1 MLRVPL
7 RSILSK
13 GVLKMRKPDY
23 RRHMNILAGL
33 ISFCAFSSIFGFSAV
48 ASPVV
53 LDSGYTVSL
62 VASGLGSATGLAI
75 SPAGDIFIST
85 EGGSSSILRVDK
97 STNAVSTYATGFSYS
112 DDLAFDTSGR
122 LFVLSGTGAPRD
134 LIQVFSNGT
143 SSVYKTGFSYTVGL
157 APTNDGGLV
166 LGNSGDGTISL
177 VSSSGAVS
185 TYLSGFG
192 GPNGPFGVSLDD
204 AGNLYFVQH
213 GTGQVFMSTP
223 DKSVSLL
230 ATLTPFGP
238 TFLDVSSSGAV
249 FVSDSANA
257 TIYKI
262 DGGVVTTF
270 ATGFTGK
277 SNPPGIGP
285 SDLAFDSSGNLYIAD
300 ADSLWKISP
309 VAPVPE
315 SSTML
320 LLGSG
325 LAGLVGFGRRR
336 FKK

>member
-1 MLRVPL
+1 
-7 RSILSK
+7 
-13 GVLKMRKPDY
+13 MRKTDY
-23 RRHMNILAGL
+23 RRQMKILAGL
-33 ISFCAFSSIFGFSAV
+33 FSFCAFSSIFGFSAF
-48 ASPVV
+48 AAPVV
-53 LDSGYTVSL
+53 LDAGYTVSL
-62 VASGLGSATGLAI
+62 VATGFGSATGLAI
-75 SPAGDIFIST
+75 SPTGDIFVST
-85 EGGSSSILRVDK
+85 EGGSSSILRVDQ
-97 STNAVSTYATGFSYS
+97 TTHAVSTYATGFSYS

-122 LFVLSGTGAPRD
+122 LFVLSGTGAPRN
-134 LIQVFSNGT
+134 LMQVFSDGT

-192 GPNGPFGVSLDD
+192 GPNGPFGVSVDD
-204 AGNLYFVQH
+204 AGNLYVVQH

-277 SNPPGIGP
+277 SSPPGIGP

-300 ADSLWKISP
+300 ANSLWEISP

-315 SSTML
+315 PSTML
-320 LLGSG
+320 MLGSG
-325 LAGLVGFGRRR
+325 LVGLIGYGRKRL
-336 FKK
+336 KK